1 MSVAKTTEARDQAAK
16 ELNTDAGKSKKK
28 LIGGA
33 GGNKSADAPPERKIA
48 DGKKQAA
55 AKKASARKQT
65 SVDEKTDTGRISTA
79 KKKLTES
86 RVPAANKTATASRD
100 GSSQPPQA
108 LGQAAVDAGPAAAE
122 RPPRR
127 RGILPGTR
135 AETRATAPD
144 DAKSLSW
151 MATQAVKALDAVK
164 ASQLEQALALKAS
177 AETSQ
182 GEQALAWEDDGTT
195 LDAGEPAGI
204 PGEFIQTLA
213 ASPAMPG
220 DVTLPSAIDAGGVSA
235 DTPPAV
241 QPGMAAT
248 SPRIP
253 AVARCATARRISASM
268 TVMLGILVM
277 IGWLGYRHW
286 IAGDHAASDV
296 PAATSAIIEPNGP
309 VTGVEMTAP
318 PISVVAVPASTA
330 GRTEPTSA
338 GTDAAP
344 SREPAADASPTV
356 TTEHNE
362 PVAPAAGPQEEAVA
376 GNAPQPVQTNPAS
389 ATLPDEGH
397 PAAVPAAP
405 PPVTE
410 VEVAAPKKPSPPPAA
425 TPPGYPANG
434 YGYGY
439 YPPQSSWQPYSRSAY
454 PQAPPR

>member
-1 MSVAKTTEARDQAAK
+1 
-16 ELNTDAGKSKKK
+16 
-28 LIGGA
+28 
-33 GGNKSADAPPERKIA
+33 
-48 DGKKQAA
+48 
-55 AKKASARKQT
+55 
-65 SVDEKTDTGRISTA
+65 
-79 KKKLTES
+79 
-86 RVPAANKTATASRD
+86 
-100 GSSQPPQA
+100 
-108 LGQAAVDAGPAAAE
+108 
-122 RPPRR
+122 
-127 RGILPGTR
+127 
-135 AETRATAPD
+135 
-144 DAKSLSW
+144 

-204 PGEFIQTLA
+204 SGEFIQTLA
-213 ASPAMPG
+213 ASPVMPS
-220 DVTLPSAIDAGGVSA
+220 DVILSSAFDAGVPAAEGTQEPTQPSPEGQPATIHAPNAGEVSA
-235 DTPPAV
+235 NTPLSV

-248 SPRIP
+248 PLRIP
-253 AVARCATARRISASM
+253 AVARWATARRISASI
-268 TVMLGILVM
+268 TVMLGILMM
-277 IGWLGYRHW
+277 IGWLSYRHW
-286 IAGDHAASDV
+286 IAIDHAASDV

-330 GRTEPTSA
+330 GRTETPSA
-338 GTDAAP
+338 DTDAAP
-344 SREPAADASPTV
+344 SREPATDAPPAA

-362 PVAPAAGPQEEAVA
+362 SVTPAAGPQEEAVA

-405 PPVTE
+405 PPATE
-410 VEVAAPKKPSPPPAA
+410 AEVAAPTKPSPLPAA

-439 YPPQSSWQPYSRSAY
+439 YPPPSSRQPYYQSAY

>member
-55 AKKASARKQT
+55 AKKASAKKQT
-65 SVDEKTDTGRISTA
+65 SVEEKTDTGRISTA

-100 GSSQPPQA
+100 GSRQPPQA
-108 LGQAAVDAGPAAAE
+108 LGQSAVDAGPAAAE

-135 AETRATAPD
+135 AETPSTTPD

-204 PGEFIQTLA
+204 SGEFIQTLVT
-213 ASPAMPG
+213 SPAIPG

-241 QPGMAAT
+241 
-248 SPRIP
+248 
-253 AVARCATARRISASM
+253 ARWATARRISASM

-286 IAGDHAASDV
+286 NAGDHAASDV

-318 PISVVAVPASTA
+318 PISVVAVPASTP

-344 SREPAADASPTV
+344 SHEPAADASPTV
-356 TTEHNE
+356 ATEHNE
-362 PVAPAAGPQEEAVA
+362 PAAPAAGPQEEAVA
-376 GNAPQPVQTNPAS
+376 GNAPQPVQTNPVFT
-389 ATLPDEGH
+389 TLPDEGH
-397 PAAVPAAP
+397 PAAVSAAP
-405 PPVTE
+405 PPATE
-410 VEVAAPKKPSPPPAA
+410 AEVAAPKEPSPPPAA

>member
-1 MSVAKTTEARDQAAK
+1 MSIAKTTEARDQAAK
-16 ELNTDAGKSKKK
+16 ELNTGAGKSKKK

-55 AKKASARKQT
+55 AKKAAVKKQT
-65 SVDEKTDTGRISTA
+65 PVEEKADTGRISAA

-86 RVPAANKTATASRD
+86 RVPAANKTATASKD

-108 LGQAAVDAGPAAAE
+108 PGQAAVDAGPAAAE

-135 AETRATAPD
+135 AKAPATAPD

-213 ASPAMPG
+213 ASPGMPS
-220 DVTLPSAIDAGGVSA
+220 DVILPSGIRCRGVLSA

-248 SPRIP
+248 PPRIP
-253 AVARCATARRISASM
+253 AVARWVTARRISASM
-268 TVMLGILVM
+268 TVMLGILMM

-286 IAGDHAASDV
+286 IAVDHAASDV

-318 PISVVAVPASTA
+318 PISVVAVPESTA
-330 GRTEPTSA
+330 GRTETPSA
-338 GTDAAP
+338 DTDAAP
-344 SREPAADASPTV
+344 SREPAADAPPAA

-362 PVAPAAGPQEEAVA
+362 PVTPAAGPQEEAVA

-389 ATLPDEGH
+389 ATLPDEGR
-397 PAAVPAAP
+397 PAAASPPA
-405 PPVTE
+405 TE
-410 VEVAAPKKPSPPPAA
+410 AEVAAPKKPSPPPAA
-425 TPPGYPANG
+425 TPPRYPANG

-439 YPPQSSWQPYSRSAY
+439 YPPQSSWQPYYQSAY